1 MEQEIVK
8 LTPAAAARFRHLLET
23 RGAGAAGIR
32 LGIKT
37 TGCSGYSYA
46 LDFARHVGP
55 EDIVVRE
62 GEVTLVLDAEAVPL
76 IAGTEID
83 WAEDRIA
90 ARFVFNNPN
99 EKARC
104 GCGESFAV

>member
-1 MEQEIVK
+1 MREDIVK

-23 RGAGAAGIR
+23 RGDGAAGIR
-32 LGIKT
+32 LGVRT
-37 TGCSGYSYA
+37 SGCSGYSYA
-46 LDFARHVGP
+46 LDFARDIGP
-55 EDIVVRE
+55 EDVVVRE
-62 GEVTLVLDAEAVPL
+62 GEVVLVLAPEVVPL
-76 IAGTEID
+76 VAGTEID

-90 ARFVFNNPN
+90 ARFVFHNPN

>member
-23 RGAGAAGIR
+23 QGTGAAGIR

-37 TGCSGYSYA
+37 TGCSGYSYV
-46 LDFARHVGP
+46 LDFARDLGP

>member
-1 MEQEIVK
+1 MRQDIVR

-23 RGAGAAGIR
+23 RGEGAAGIR

-37 TGCSGYSYA
+37 SGCSGYSYA
-46 LDFARHVGP
+46 LDFAREIGP
-55 EDIVVRE
+55 GDVVVRE
-62 GEVTLVLDAEAVPL
+62 GEVTLVLDPEAVPL
-76 IAGTEID
+76 LAGTRID
-83 WAEDRIA
+83 WAEDKIA
-90 ARFVFNNPN
+90 ARFVFENPN